1 MQRKCNGMK
10 KKEKLLKYSHDGEF
24 PKKAGVYI
32 LVNQKNG
39 KVYIGCTRNV
49 RARIATHRSLL
60 LSGRHYSEELQH
72 AFDKDFLG
80 VIVLALV
87 PHANQ
92 QLLREAERL
101 FLQAAPYLFPSGII
115 NKRLVNYSKYME

>member
-1 MQRKCNGMK
+1 MK
-10 KKEKLLKYSHDGEF
+10 MKEKLIKYSHDGDF

-39 KVYIGCTRNV
+39 KVYIGCTRSV
-49 RARIATHRSLL
+49 RARIASHRSLL
-60 LSGRHYSEELQH
+60 LSGSHYSEELQQ
-72 AFDKDFLG
+72 AFDKDYLG
-80 VIVLALV
+80 VMVLALI

-101 FLQAAPYLFPSGII
+101 FIQSAPYLFPSGII
-115 NKRLVNYSKYME
+115 NKRLVNYSNYMK